1 MLRNEPTYDRDFYA
15 WTQEQAR
22 LLREGRLS
30 ELDLDN
36 LAEEIESMGK
46 QQRRE
51 MRNRLALLLMHLL
64 KWQYQVSHRTPS
76 WRFTIREQRDE
87 ILQLLKDSPSLKA
100 VMEDLF
106 TDAYGKGR
114 RDAADETGLS
124 LKAFPAEPPFAL
136 ADALDP
142 LFPEDLGG
150 PEREM
155 AND

>member
-1 MLRNEPTYDRDFYA
+1 VLRNEPTYDRDFYA

-22 LLREGRLS
+22 RLREGRLS
-30 ELDLDN
+30 ELDLNN

-51 MRNRLALLLMHLL
+51 MRNRLALLLLHLL
-64 KWQYQVSHRTPS
+64 KWQYQPSHRTPS
-76 WRFTIREQRDE
+76 WRHSIREQRDQ
-87 ILQLLKDSPSLKA
+87 IVQLLQDSPSLKP
-100 VMEDLF
+100 VLGDLF
-106 TDAYGKGR
+106 AEAYGKGR
-114 RDAADETGLS
+114 RDSADETGLP
-124 LKAFPAEPPFAL
+124 LKSFPAKPPFTL
-136 ADALDP
+136 DQALDP

>member
-1 MLRNEPTYDRDFYA
+1 MLHNEPTYDRDFFA

-30 ELDLDN
+30 ELDLGN

-64 KWQYQVSHRTPS
+64 KWKYQVSHRTPG
-76 WRFTIREQRDE
+76 WRHTIREQRDE
-87 ILQLLKDSPSLKA
+87 IVQLLKDSPSMKPI
-100 VMEDLF
+100 MDELF
-106 TDAYGKGR
+106 IDAYGKGR
-114 RDAADETGLS
+114 GDAADETGLS
-124 LKAFPAEPPFAL
+124 LKAFPAEPPFTL
-136 ADALDP
+136 DQALDP
-142 LFPEDLGG
+142 LFPNDLGG
-150 PEREM
+150 PEREL